1 MESRDSN
8 REVTYESVVLEKIT
22 PDTEVIYTDASLP
35 LGYCVVQSAHVGYK
49 AQLWKVVKENGVEV
63 SREQVNS
70 SSYMKAPRSA
80 TVGVATEDPGA
91 YEAIM
96 AAVATNSVD
105 EVKAVSKAYK
115 DAQAAAAAEAQA
127 QADAAAAAAMAQA
140 GMIPEVPPAEV
151 PAE

>member
-1 MESRDSN
+1 M
-8 REVTYESVVLEKIT
+8 
-22 PDTEVIYTDASLP
+22 
-35 LGYCVVQSAHVGYK
+35 
-49 AQLWKVVKENGVEV
+49 EV